1 MALRMGHVYDALRQA
16 QGVPEE
22 AARQAAE
29 EIAGYENRL
38 ANIESDLRVLKW
50 MVGIVIVLVIGLFW
64 QGFAIMGQL
73 PR

>member
-29 EIAGYENRL
+29 EIAGYDHRL
-38 ANIESDLRVLKW
+38 HGIESDLLLLKW
-50 MVGIVIVLVIGLFW
+50 MTGTVIALLLVVLGKLFIV
-64 QGFAIMGQL
+64 
-73 PR
+73 P

>member
-50 MVGIVIVLVIGLFW
+50 MVGIVIVIVTGLFW
-64 QGFAIMGQL
+64 QGFAIMGRL
-73 PR
+73 PG